1 MQWLFATL
9 QTSSHH
15 TMSSSPLDARVAAL
29 EQALQ
34 HLLANSVPSH
44 FMPGVSKPQDEQEF
58 SPKMKAAEHTSNA
71 EFASLAADTL
81 ERIDAEKDE
90 SPSYVATEEAPTID
104 DADDSPT
111 SIAEDK
117 QDLHA
122 AADTYTPSASEVR
135 ALAAQVAQTK
145 REEYEARVA
154 PLLAKARAQLPLADF
169 KTMQRDILLQ
179 IDDEISTAESQ
190 LISDYLRKT
199 ANASKPSPSYRHPP
213 KFKPISRR

>member
-1 MQWLFATL
+1 MEPPSSTGSARGARERKKRALCRHMQWLFATL

-90 SPSYVATEEAPTID
+90 SPSHVATEEAPTID

-122 AADTYTPSASEVR
+122 AADTSTPSIATVGSPLHKRKIQAS
-135 ALAAQVAQTK
+135 ASASSLAVNSTW
-145 REEYEARVA
+145 
-154 PLLAKARAQLPLADF
+154 ADWL
-169 KTMQRDILLQ
+169 K
-179 IDDEISTAESQ
+179 
-190 LISDYLRKT
+190 
-199 ANASKPSPSYRHPP
+199 
-213 KFKPISRR
+213 